1 MIMVSVMFSVLALL
15 VPVCFM
21 ILNPLY
27 SFYRY
32 QKSKYTFFYIQHAGG
47 AIRLNKNWYTDDEIE
62 QFQQLLYLAKDKAL
76 EKSNKAA
83 SASLEATVSS
93 LVDKSPSA
101 DRISVADE
109 ILKLNDLMLKGIISQ
124 EEFEKAKKELI

>member
-1 MIMVSVMFSVLALL
+1 MVLFLVLLRFLL
-15 VPVCFM
+15 FLFM
-21 ILNPLY
+21 ILIPLY
-27 SFYRY
+27 SYYRY

-47 AIRLNKNWYTDDEIE
+47 VIGLDKDWYTDDEIE

-83 SASLEATVSS
+83 SVSLEATVSS